1 MGNKMKSGCLLI
13 LLFVY
18 LTAPSQLFAQ
28 ETNQPNIYTP
38 PPLFGGEIRSEDIT
52 PNNEFVPP
60 TPPKRAIEQGKP
72 APTITIKPSIKPK
85 KNFAKPLPIP
95 QKKEIPPSKGIV
107 KGPKTMPAVKKQR
120 VETEVI
126 FEPKTKMPP
135 NLTNRVKSHQ
145 ASKKLKKEKRINPNN
160 LSAEQA
166 WNLIFN
172 ADGNT
177 EISEEHKKTLLE
189 KVIPHLDY
197 DAQSRVF
204 IESFATR
211 PNGAK
216 ASLSADRRI
225 ALSRALMIRS
235 YLLEQE
241 ILSNRIDMRAFGEDI
256 GPNNDGKNHPS
267 PSNLVKI
274 KIVK

>member
-13 LLFVY
+13 LLFAY

-28 ETNQPNIYTP
+28 EASQPNVYTP
-38 PPLFGGEIRSEDIT
+38 PPLFGGEIRSQDTI
-52 PNNEFVPP
+52 PNDGLVPP
-60 TPPKRAIEQGKP
+60 TPPKRVIGQAKP
-72 APTITIKPSIKPK
+72 APIVIIKPTLKPK
-85 KNFAKPLPIP
+85 KNFAKPSPTP
-95 QKKEIPPSKGIV
+95 PKREIPPSKGIV
-107 KGPKTMPAVKKQR
+107 KGPKTMPAIKKQR
-120 VETEVI
+120 VETEVL

-145 ASKKLKKEKRINPNN
+145 APKKLKKEQRISSDD

-177 EISEEHKKTLLE
+177 KISEAHKATLLE
-189 KVIPHLDY
+189 KIIPHLDY

-216 ASLSADRRI
+216 TSLSADRRI

-241 ILSNRIDMRAFGEDI
+241 ILSSRIDMRAFGEDI
-256 GPNNDGKNHPS
+256 GPNNDGKNRVS
-267 PSNLVKI
+267 ASNLVKI